1 MNIVIPMAGR
11 GSRFTSAG
19 FSRPK
24 PLVQLLGKPMIELVV
39 SNLKPDCDHNFIFV
53 CLEEHLKL
61 YPELEPF
68 LLSLSQYVTVVPI
81 DGVTQGAACTVLCAE
96 NYINNDTPL
105 IIANSDQFIDF
116 NQSVFYR
123 SIEKSSFAG
132 HIMTFFANH
141 PKWSYVS
148 TDECGKVVTVVEKEV
163 ISNQATTGIYHFSA
177 GANFV
182 KYAKQMIALNDTVNG
197 EFYVAPT
204 YNYMIR
210 DGLEVIPYEVNGN
223 EGVMY
228 GLGTPEDLC
237 LFMTSNL
244 FTRMVREWYAVS

>member
-11 GSRFTSAG
+11 GSRFTAAG
-19 FSRPK
+19 FKRPK

-39 SNLKPDCDHNFIFV
+39 TNLEPNCDHTFIFV
-53 CLEEHLKL
+53 CLDEHLKV

-68 LLSLSQYVTVVPI
+68 LRGLSKNVVIVPI

-96 NYINNDTPL
+96 KFINNDTPL

-116 NQSVFYR
+116 DQYRFYSQLR
-123 SIEKSSFAG
+123 NSLYAG
-132 HIMTFFANH
+132 HIMTFFASD

-148 TDECGKVVTVVEKEV
+148 TDEYGNVVRVVEKEV
-163 ISNQATTGIYHFSA
+163 ISNQATTGIYHFSK

-182 KYAKQMIALNDTVNG
+182 HYAKQMIECNDTVNG

-210 DGLEVIPYEVNGN
+210 DGLNVVPVEVDGN
-223 EGVMY
+223 ESVMY
-228 GLGTPEDLC
+228 GLGTPEDLS
-237 LFMTSNL
+237 LFMTSGL
-244 FTRMVREWYAVS
+244 FLQMARKWFADR

>member
-39 SNLKPDCDHNFIFV
+39 ENLKPDCDHTYIFV
-53 CLEEHLKL
+53 CLDEHLKL

-68 LLSLSQYVTVVPI
+68 LYGLSQNVTVVPI

-96 NYINNDTPL
+96 KFIDNDTPL
-105 IIANSDQFIDF
+105 IIANSDQYIDF
-116 NQSVFYR
+116 DQSGFYR
-123 SIEKSSFAG
+123 TIAQSPYDG

-141 PKWSYVS
+141 PKWSYVI
-148 TDECGKVVTVVEKEV
+148 TDESGKVVIVVEKEV
-163 ISNQATTGIYHFSA
+163 ISNQATTGVYHFSK

-182 KYAKQMIALNDTVNG
+182 KYAKQMVECNDTVNG
-197 EFYVAPT
+197 EFYVAPI
-204 YNYMIR
+204 YNYMNR
-210 DGLEVIPYEVNGN
+210 DGLEVVPYEVNGTD
-223 EGVMY
+223 GVMY

-237 LFMTSNL
+237 LFMTSNR
-244 FTRMVREWYAVS
+244 FTQMAREWLAIS

>member
-39 SNLKPDCDHNFIFV
+39 ENLKPDCDHTFIFV
-53 CLEEHLKL
+53 CLDEHLEI

-68 LLSLSQYVTVVPI
+68 LHGLSRNVTVVPI

-96 NYINNDTPL
+96 KFIDNDTPL
-105 IIANSDQFIDF
+105 IIANSDQYIDF
-116 NQSVFYR
+116 DQSGFYS
-123 SIEKSSFAG
+123 SIGKSSYAG
-132 HIMTFFANH
+132 HIMTFFASH

-148 TDECGKVVTVVEKEV
+148 TDESGNIVTVVEKEV
-163 ISNQATTGIYHFSA
+163 ISNQATTGIYHFST
-177 GANFV
+177 GATFV
-182 KYAKQMIALNDTVNG
+182 KYAKQMVECNDTVNG
-197 EFYVAPT
+197 EFYIAPT

-210 DGLEVIPYEVNGN
+210 DGLKVIPYEVNGN
-223 EGVMY
+223 DGVMY
-228 GLGTPEDLC
+228 GLGTPEDMC

-244 FTRMVREWYAVS
+244 FLKMARKWFANR